1 MRVLSFEMTGPHY
14 IAKLTRPT
22 SGKSNGQRYGEGGA
36 LPTAGAFSADV
47 AMMKVHDMAHNGKT
61 KSETRIRSC
70 IAAVRLY
77 ERIEHSR
84 QEFGF
89 YSDSG
94 IRDLY
99 LRGLVC

>member
-1 MRVLSFEMTGPHY
+1 
-14 IAKLTRPT
+14 
-22 SGKSNGQRYGEGGA
+22 
-36 LPTAGAFSADV
+36 
-47 AMMKVHDMAHNGKT
+47 MKAYDMAHNGKT
-61 KSETRIRSC
+61 KAKTRIRSC

-99 LRGLVC
+99 PRGLVC